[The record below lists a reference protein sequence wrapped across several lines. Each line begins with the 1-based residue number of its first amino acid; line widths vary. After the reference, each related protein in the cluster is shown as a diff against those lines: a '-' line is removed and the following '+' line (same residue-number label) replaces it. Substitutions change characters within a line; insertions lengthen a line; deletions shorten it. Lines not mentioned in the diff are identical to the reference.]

1 MANVKTGGLVAA
13 TKSNDLEAV
22 KKKSVAMAMG
32 ELLDSNG
39 IKKRIN
45 ELLGKRAP
53 QFVGSL
59 VSMVNADANLQQAFH
74 DAPMTIIQAGL
85 RAASY
90 DLPIDPGLG
99 YAYVVPFKNKQKD
112 GSVRAE
118 ASFILGYKGMLQM
131 AMRTGAYRKINVV
144 DVREGELKKFD
155 RLSEDV
161 EIEFIEDEDERNS
174 RPIVGYCGYFRLV
187 NGMEKYIYM
196 TIKAIEAHEQ
206 KHRKGKFMGKGWR
219 DDKDAMCRKTVLRQ
233 LIGKWGVMSIDYQAA
248 PSVVAAAEAVAKGEF
263 DDEDT
268 PTIDIGIEEQ
278 NEQTAEILEDGR
290 TVDPETGELFSE

>member
-1 MANVKTGGLVAA
+1 MANVKTGGLVAT

-85 RAASY
+85 RAATY

-99 YAYVVPFKNKQKD
+99 YAYVVPFKNRQKD

-118 ASFILGYKGMLQM
+118 ASFILGYKGMLQL

-144 DVREGELKKFD
+144 DVREGELKHFD
-155 RLSEDV
+155 RLTEDV
-161 EIEFIEDEDERNS
+161 EIEFIEDEDERNTRS
-174 RPIVGYCGYFRLV
+174 IVGYCGYFRLV

-196 TIKAIEAHEQ
+196 SLKELEAHEE

-263 DDEDT
+263 DDDDT
-268 PTIDIGIEEQ
+268 KVIDIGIEEEVADTMIV
-278 NEQTAEILEDGR
+278 NDGR
-290 TVDPETGELFSE
+290 AVDPETGELFNA